1 LQQGVTKKDSIAAK
15 LLTKV
20 GWIMLKNI
28 KKITYVSSSLFLLL
42 IVFIL
47 LADQFAWSIGS
58 WIIPLILLSLLFTLL
73 SMLVVS
79 IISISQSIQ
88 KHGVVYVIRSILT
101 NWLILLAISLTV
113 AFIKKELDLTII
125 LYSTLALSVLSHP
138 YTQK

>member
-1 LQQGVTKKDSIAAK
+1 
-15 LLTKV
+15 
-20 GWIMLKNI
+20 MLKNI
-28 KKITYVSSSLFLLL
+28 KRITYVSSGLFLLL

-101 NWLILLAISLTV
+101 NWLILLAISLAV